1 MRVIIFILMAL
12 PLAWF
17 YVAMYWGF
25 TITKDIA
32 ALERG
37 ESMTLPV
44 MPPIKWLNSR
54 SDLKETFSTDAIT
67 DGRSVSTEIRVPFAE
82 MLKDEEAMPP
92 VELKQLYATLR
103 ASAYLMP
110 LCDEMLGNL
119 ASACEIGSFEASVR
133 HPGDPGQL
141 VSRTTYPERGLAIL
155 KGSIRY
161 LPAYQMGNPA
171 IVPNAERTGARLR
184 LLQGGQ
190 VPNSAEARQEVFAEA
205 LALCGGLRARFG
217 NCVIRRISLEP
228 GPPSRDDPDKAAT
241 LRATASFNVLVDKT
255 KYRRDSVQ
263 AALDEV
269 AALRVAVIENLRVTL
284 P

>member
-32 ALERG
+32 AFERG

-44 MPPIKWLNSR
+44 LPPIKWLNDR
-54 SDLKETFSTDAIT
+54 GALQTAFSTEEIT
-67 DGRSVSTEIRVPFAE
+67 TGRSVSTEITVPFAE
-82 MLKDEEAMPP
+82 LLQDGEALPP
-92 VELKQLYATLR
+92 VELKPLYATLR

-110 LCDEMLGNL
+110 LCDEMLGTL
-119 ASACEIGSFEASVR
+119 ALACEIGAFKASVR
-133 HPGDPGQL
+133 HPGDHRSL
-141 VSRTTYPERGLAIL
+141 ISRAEYPEDGLVIL
-155 KGSIRY
+155 KGAIHY
-161 LPAYQMGNPA
+161 LPAYALGNPA
-171 IVPNAERTGARLR
+171 IVPNADMNGARMR
-184 LLQGGQ
+184 LLQGAQ
-190 VPNSAEARQEVFAEA
+190 VPDTAAGRQEIFAEA
-205 LALCGGLRARFG
+205 LALCDGLRDRFG
-217 NCVIRRISLEP
+217 NCVIRQISLDP
-228 GPPSRDDPDKAAT
+228 GPPQRDDPDGSGT

-255 KYRRDSVQ
+255 KYRRDGVQ

-269 AALRVAVIENLRVTL
+269 ATSRLAAIENPDDTR